1 MYDKHDMTA
10 RSKFMEVL
18 VGESNW
24 RRDVLMGL
32 ASMLRRQPMITQV
45 NLGLMFCRICCRG
58 LNALR
63 HVEAITLDDIDVDGW
78 REYIWCFSL
87 EIQTIRWGR
96 RENPDRYLWRSSGRS
111 ASEGVVVL
119 MSIHVQR
126 GQEVVEHCMPSL
138 RRRREDNSISAELW
152 NRRVVLT
159 RDSLLT
165 LIRED
170 EIKIPFLPS
179 ACIFLTHV
187 KKMGMYPKLPFQS
200 RTLCLISCKVPV
212 RKEAIVLRNAFPV
225 PSRDI
230 TIEANISHTT
240 RRVYIL
246 HTRMYYPLLA
256 RHHLP
261 NSKLL
266 TSVGSHEHDLWWQ
279 NTLARILFILSPCWR
294 SRWPKRKFR
303 NFKVWEL
310 PSQNQEFLTHSV
322 ELPVHRT
329 GN

>member
-1 MYDKHDMTA
+1 
-10 RSKFMEVL
+10 
-18 VGESNW
+18 
-24 RRDVLMGL
+24 
-32 ASMLRRQPMITQV
+32 
-45 NLGLMFCRICCRG
+45 
-58 LNALR
+58 
-63 HVEAITLDDIDVDGW
+63 
-78 REYIWCFSL
+78 
-87 EIQTIRWGR
+87 
-96 RENPDRYLWRSSGRS
+96 
-111 ASEGVVVL
+111 
-119 MSIHVQR
+119 
-126 GQEVVEHCMPSL
+126 MPSL

-329 GN
+329 WQLSFSFREAKQLVHPIEVSSEVPWICKEAHTRMRPAALSSLPPALILSCRPH